1 MFLSAHFFRSK
12 QLILSS
18 SNIFKENLPELKS
31 YMVNFSLNRLV
42 PGVDNIRYDVHLSPK
57 LQKSSIDILKHLV
70 AKHVKTTE
78 SNEIIKDSEDWINV
92 QDIFRGNII
101 DVLLNAVNKAKA
113 EREIQIDFL
122 VQASLTKMFLEN
134 IHTIIDKLIEH
145 YKNVIRK
152 LEVSKSSG
160 SKDII
165 RLKEELSDTLKN
177 RKQITRR
184 VADELFQYLVE
195 IQGSEIQKIR
205 EVNFGPDAIL
215 PKNFFANPVI
225 NAENST
231 SDFFLIEEYV
241 LFGNRLN
248 DPLKYNPLIEIV
260 TNFYRQISEEGKENL
275 DLANTNS
282 EITDLQDS
290 KSTNPLS
297 KWINHVDNL
306 DNLLNYFECVN
317 EIKALKKQKA
327 DKAILLDLRIK
338 AQSCKNR
345 FNYLHKQLKSTGML
359 NGIVAA
365 FEMRQIYS
373 EFCPPLNPLE
383 VLKYIVSPKD
393 RNAIAGKLRRTKVST
408 EKSFSLKMLQKTARD
423 MNKISSMKKKENLIS
438 YLKNLVRYHRDLQ
451 NYRILKEAMDWIN
464 LTEDE
469 KTLKL
474 SRINRT
480 LYEFLHSSERIEEE
494 KPIVNHVIIKTD
506 VRGSTDITHQIKER
520 GLNPASYFSL
530 NFFDPITAILSEY
543 GAEKVFIEGDAIILS
558 IFEKEDTPKGWYAV
572 ARACGLAINMLLI
585 TQRYN
590 TQSKKHRF
598 PILEQGIGICYRNT
612 PPTYLFDGDNRIMIS
627 PAINLADRLSGCTKS
642 LRKKI
647 SEEKLPFNL
656 YVFQTAPDSSLNTTT
671 DDLLSRYNING
682 IELNTEGF
690 EKLKEEINLQKI
702 KCHIPEIQEEK
713 FVVYTG
719 TFPTISGKYQRLV
732 IREAEVPLISTQDF
746 STIRMTNRKYYEVCT
761 NRKLYEFIKNNR

>member
-1 MFLSAHFFRSK
+1 MIF
-12 QLILSS
+12 SS
-18 SNIFKENLPELKS
+18 SNIFPENLPELKS
-31 YMVNFSLNRLV
+31 YSVNFSLNKLV
-42 PGVDNIRYDVHLSPK
+42 PGVDNIHYDVRLSPK
-57 LQKSSIDILKHLV
+57 LQKSSTDIVNHLI
-70 AKHVKTTE
+70 ARHIKTSE
-78 SNEIIKDSEDWINV
+78 ADEIIKDSEDWVNV
-92 QDIFRGNII
+92 QDTFRKTIVDI
-101 DVLLNAVNKAKA
+101 LLNAINKAKA

-122 VQASLTKMFLEN
+122 VQASLTKMFLEK
-134 IHTIIDKLIEH
+134 IHTSFDKLIEH
-145 YKNVIRK
+145 YKNIIRK

-160 SKDII
+160 SKTII
-165 RLKEELSDTLKN
+165 RLKEELSEKLKN
-177 RKQITRR
+177 RKNITRKI
-184 VADELFQYLVE
+184 AEELFQFLIE
-195 IQGSEIQKIR
+195 IQGNEIQKNR
-205 EVNFGPDAIL
+205 EANFGPDAIL
-215 PKNFFANPVI
+215 PKSFFANPII
-225 NAENST
+225 NSENST
-231 SDFFLIEEYV
+231 NDFFLIEEYV

-248 DPLKYNPLIEIV
+248 DPLKYNPLIELV
-260 TNFYRQISEEGKENL
+260 TNFYRLISDQGKK
-275 DLANTNS
+275 NS
-282 EITDLQDS
+282 ELKNENSDISDSQDF
-290 KSTNPLS
+290 KSTALLS
-297 KWINHVDNL
+297 KWINRVDNL
-306 DNLLNYFECVN
+306 DILLNYFECEN
-317 EIKALKKQKA
+317 EIKVLRKQKK
-327 DKAILLDLRIK
+327 DKAELHTLRIEAK
-338 AQSCKNR
+338 NRKNR
-345 FNYLHKQLKSTGML
+345 FNYLHNQLKSIGIL

-365 FEMRQIYS
+365 YEMRQIYF

-383 VLKYIVSPKD
+383 VLKYIISPKE
-393 RNAIAGKLRRTKVST
+393 RNAIAGKLRRTKGPIG
-408 EKSFSLKMLQKTARD
+408 KSISLKLLQKT
-423 MNKISSMKKKENLIS
+423 MKGQKKIPSNKKKEHLVNF
-438 YLKNLVRYHRDLQ
+438 LKGLVRYHRDLQ
-451 NYRILKEAMDWIN
+451 NYKMLKEAMDWIN

-474 SRINRT
+474 SMVNRT

-590 TQSKKHRF
+590 AQSKKHRF

-612 PPTYLFDGDNRIMIS
+612 PPTYLFDSDNRIMIS
-627 PAINLADRLSGCTKS
+627 PAINLADRLSSCTKS
-642 LRKKI
+642 LRKKFA
-647 SEEKLPFNL
+647 EEKLPFNL
-656 YVFQTAPDSSLNTTT
+656 YVYQTAPDSTLNTTT

-690 EKLKEEINLQKI
+690 DKLKEEINLQKI

-732 IREAEVPLISTQDF
+732 IREAEVPLISIHDF
-746 STIRMTNRKYYEVCT
+746 SIIRMTNRKYYEVCT